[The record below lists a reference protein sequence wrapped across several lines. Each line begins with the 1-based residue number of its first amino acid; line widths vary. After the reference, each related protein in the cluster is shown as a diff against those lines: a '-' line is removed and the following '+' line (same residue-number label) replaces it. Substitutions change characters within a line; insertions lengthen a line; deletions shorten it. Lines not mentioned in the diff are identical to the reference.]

1 MAPNIGT
8 NQVQEFRFGVIVAT
22 INLMVSKAKIANQY
36 WHKQY
41 NIHTKSA
48 MGEMIFR
55 GIGFYPKPLK
65 ELLYLTQ

>member
-1 MAPNIGT
+1 
-8 NQVQEFRFGVIVAT
+8 
-22 INLMVSKAKIANQY
+22 MVSKAKIANQY

-55 GIGFYPKPLK
+55 GIGFYQKPLK
-65 ELLYLTQ
+65 EQLYFGGG